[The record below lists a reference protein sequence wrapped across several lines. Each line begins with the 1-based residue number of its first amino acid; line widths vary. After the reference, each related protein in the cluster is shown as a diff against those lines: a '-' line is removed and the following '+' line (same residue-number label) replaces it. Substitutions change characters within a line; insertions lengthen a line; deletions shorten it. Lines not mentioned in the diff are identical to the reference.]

1 VAGIWLDIRD
11 RSRCIEEGRV
21 GPVRTL
27 MATVALAFLLCSSIA
42 PRAGTLEE
50 ALVDVYVGNPE
61 LAAGRARLRATDEL
75 VPQALAGWR
84 PTITLDTGVE
94 GVTGQSRSSVTGQQ
108 LDIDRTTRRIG
119 AQLRQNLY
127 SGGATTAATSRA
139 ENLVR
144 AERANLLA
152 LEQRVLLDAID
163 AYTAVWRDRAVLDL
177 ALNNEQ
183 RLRRQLQA
191 TRDRFEVGEVA
202 RTDVAQA
209 EARLSRARADVEAA
223 KANLAGSMAFYER
236 VVGKEPGR
244 LAKPTR
250 LTALPKTLAE
260 ARSIAAQNPQVIAST
275 FSLAAA
281 RDEVDLSFASLL
293 PSVDL
298 VARAER
304 VEEPQATLSWQR
316 SASIGLSV
324 TVPLY
329 QGGAEYARIRAARQS
344 VEARRNDL
352 EAAHRSVQ
360 QQVASAWDRLLA
372 ATAAIVALRAEVR
385 ANDIALKGVQEEN
398 LVGARTVLD
407 VLDAEQELFSSRVNL
422 VRAER
427 EEVLA
432 SFQLKAAIGE
442 LTTEGLGLKVER
454 YDAERNYRTTRGRLM
469 GLQIDPPPA
478 LTRSSPAGTRGESP
492 TRAAR

>member
-1 VAGIWLDIRD
+1 MPLFRAFLGAAAVVA
-11 RSRCIEEGRV
+11 
-21 GPVRTL
+21 
-27 MATVALAFLLCSSIA
+27 MVALSSA
-42 PRAGTLEE
+42 PRAETLEE
-50 ALVDVYVGNPE
+50 ALVEVYLGNPE
-61 LAAGRARLRATDEL
+61 LAAGRARLRAADEL

-84 PTITLDTGVE
+84 PTISIDGGVE
-94 GVTGQSRSSVTGQQ
+94 GVSGQARSSVTGQQ
-108 LDIDRTTRRIG
+108 LDIDRATRRIG
-119 AQLRQNLY
+119 AQIRQNLY
-127 SGGATTAATSRA
+127 AGGATTAATSRA

-191 TRDRFEVGEVA
+191 TRDRFQVGEVA

-223 KANLAGSMAFYER
+223 KANLAASTAFYER

-244 LAKPTR
+244 LSKPTR

-260 ARSIAAQNPQVIAST
+260 ARSIAAQNPQVIATT

-281 RDEVDLSFASLL
+281 QDEADLSFASLL

-298 VARAER
+298 VARADR
-304 VEEPQATLSWQR
+304 IEEPQPTLSWQR
-316 SASIGLSV
+316 SASIGLTV
-324 TVPLY
+324 TIPLY
-329 QGGAEYARIRAARQS
+329 QGGAEYARVRAARQTI
-344 VEARRNDL
+344 EARRNDL
-352 EAAHRSVQ
+352 DAAHRAVQ

-372 ATAAIVALRAEVR
+372 ASAAITAFRAEVR
-385 ANDIALKGVQEEN
+385 ANDIALQGVQEEN

-407 VLDAEQELFSSRVNL
+407 VLDAEQELFTSRVNL

-427 EEVLA
+427 EEILA
-432 SFQLKAAIGE
+432 SYQLKAAIGE
-442 LTTEGLGLKVER
+442 LTTDGLGLRVER
-454 YDAERNYRTTRGRLM
+454 FDAERNYRVTRNRLM
-469 GLQIDPPPA
+469 GLQTEPPTVPA
-478 LTRSSPAGTRGESP
+478 RGTTAPASGQTSATSR
-492 TRAAR
+492 

>member
-1 VAGIWLDIRD
+1 
-11 RSRCIEEGRV
+11 V
-21 GPVRTL
+21 GLVRATL
-27 MATVALAFLLCSSIA
+27 GGFVLAVLLALGPPA
-42 PRAGTLEE
+42 RAETLEE
-50 ALVDVYVGNPE
+50 ALVDVYIGNPE

-84 PTITLDTGVE
+84 PTITADTGIE
-94 GVTGQSRSSVTGQQ
+94 GVTGQSRSSTTGDQI
-108 LDIDRTTRRIG
+108 DIDRTTRRLG
-119 AQLRQNLY
+119 ASVRQNLY
-127 SGGATTAATSRA
+127 AGGATTASTSRA

-152 LEQRVLLDAID
+152 LEQRVLLDGID

-191 TRDRFEVGEVA
+191 TRDRFQVGEVA

-223 KANLAGSMAFYER
+223 KANLAGSAAFYER
-236 VVGKEPGR
+236 VIGHQPGR

-250 LTALPKTLAE
+250 LASLPRSLAE
-260 ARSIAAQNPQVIAST
+260 ARTIAAQNPSVIATT

-281 RDEVDLSFASLL
+281 QDDVDVSFAALL

-298 VARAER
+298 LARAER
-304 VEEPQATLSWQR
+304 VEEPQSTLSWQR
-316 SASIGLSV
+316 NASLGLSL

-329 QGGAEYARIRAARQS
+329 QGGAEYARVRAARQT

-352 EAAHRSVQ
+352 DNSHRTVQ
-360 QQVASAWDRLLA
+360 QAVAAAWDRLLA
-372 ATAAIVALRAEVR
+372 ASAAIVALRAEVR
-385 ANDIALKGVQEEN
+385 ANDIALQGVQEEN

-407 VLDAEQELFSSRVNL
+407 VLDAEQELFNSRVDL

-427 EEVLA
+427 EEILA
-432 SFQLKAAIGE
+432 SFQLKTAIGE
-442 LTTEGLGLKVER
+442 LTTDGLGLRVER
-454 YDAERNYRTTRGRLM
+454 FDAERNYRVTRNRLM
-469 GLQIDPPPA
+469 GLQTDPPPVLA
-478 LTRSSPAGTRGESP
+478 GSPVPPATGRG
-492 TRAAR
+492 AAAPAPATTAPKR

>member
-1 VAGIWLDIRD
+1 VSPL
-11 RSRCIEEGRV
+11 
-21 GPVRTL
+21 RTL
-27 MATVALAFLLCSSIA
+27 FGATALTWLLATSSMLYA
-42 PRAGTLEE
+42 ETLEE
-50 ALVDVYVGNPE
+50 ALIDVYIGNPE

-75 VPQALAGWR
+75 VPQAYAGWR
-84 PTITLDTGVE
+84 PTITADAGIE

-119 AQLRQNLY
+119 AQIRQNLY
-127 SGGATTAATSRA
+127 AGGATSAAASRA

-223 KANLAGSMAFYER
+223 KANLAGSTAFYER
-236 VVGKEPGR
+236 VVGKPPGR
-244 LAKPTR
+244 LAKPSP
-250 LTALPKTLAE
+250 LKALPKTLAE
-260 ARSIAAQNPQVIAST
+260 ARSVAARNPQVIAST

-281 RDEVDLSFASLL
+281 QDDVDVSFASLL

-298 VARAER
+298 VVRAER

-316 SASIGLSV
+316 GASIGLSV

-329 QGGAEYARIRAARQS
+329 QGGAEYARLRAARQT

-352 EAAHRSVQ
+352 DAAYRSVQ
-360 QQVASAWDRLLA
+360 QSVASAWDRLLA

-427 EEVLA
+427 EEILA

-454 YDAERNYRTTRGRLM
+454 YDAERNFRMTRNKLM
-469 GLQIDPPPA
+469 GLQTEPPQNLVRRVDGRPSEGDQS
-478 LTRSSPAGTRGESP
+478 TT
-492 TRAAR
+492 AR

>member
-1 VAGIWLDIRD
+1 MRLF
-11 RSRCIEEGRV
+11 
-21 GPVRTL
+21 RTL
-27 MATVALAFLLCSSIA
+27 LGTVALVALLAS
-42 PRAGTLEE
+42 PWTAGAETLEE

-84 PTITLDTGVE
+84 PTITADTGVE
-94 GVTGQSRSSVTGQQ
+94 GVTGQSRSSATGQQ

-119 AQLRQNLY
+119 AQIRQNLY
-127 SGGATTAATSRA
+127 AGGATTAATSRA

-144 AERANLLA
+144 AERANLVA

-191 TRDRFEVGEVA
+191 TRDRFQVGEVA

-223 KANLAGSMAFYER
+223 KANLAASTAFYER

-250 LTALPKTLAE
+250 LTALPRTLAE
-260 ARSIAAQNPQVIAST
+260 ARSIAAQNPQIIATT

-281 RDEVDLSFASLL
+281 QDDVDVSFAGLL

-298 VARAER
+298 LARADR

-329 QGGAEYARIRAARQS
+329 QGGAEYARVRAARQT

-352 EAAHRSVQ
+352 EAAHRTVQ
-360 QQVASAWDRLLA
+360 QSVASAWDRLLA
-372 ATAAIVALRAEVR
+372 ATAAIAALRAEVR
-385 ANDIALKGVQEEN
+385 ANDIALQGVQEEN

-407 VLDAEQELFSSRVNL
+407 VLDAEQELFTSRVNL

-427 EEVLA
+427 EEILA

-442 LTTEGLGLKVER
+442 LTTEGLGLPVER
-454 YDAERNYRTTRGRLM
+454 YDAERNYRTTRNRLM
-469 GLQIDPPPA
+469 GLQTESTPA
-478 LTRSSPAGTRGESP
+478 LARRAASNQPADRSSPP
-492 TRAAR
+492 AR

>member
-1 VAGIWLDIRD
+1 MRLF
-11 RSRCIEEGRV
+11 
-21 GPVRTL
+21 RTL
-27 MATVALAFLLCSSIA
+27 LGTVALVALLASPSS
-42 PRAGTLEE
+42 AGAETLEE

-84 PTITLDTGVE
+84 PTITADTGVE
-94 GVTGQSRSSVTGQQ
+94 GVTGQSRSSATGQQ

-127 SGGATTAATSRA
+127 AGGATTAATSRA

-144 AERANLLA
+144 AERANLVA

-191 TRDRFEVGEVA
+191 TRDRFQVGEVA

-223 KANLAGSMAFYER
+223 KANLAASTAFYER

-250 LTALPKTLAE
+250 LTALPRTLAE
-260 ARSIAAQNPQVIAST
+260 ARTIAAQNPQIIATT

-281 RDEVDLSFASLL
+281 QDDVDVSFAALL

-298 VARAER
+298 LARADR

-329 QGGAEYARIRAARQS
+329 QGGAEYARVRAARQT

-352 EAAHRSVQ
+352 DAAHRTVQ
-360 QQVASAWDRLLA
+360 QSVASAWDRLLA
-372 ATAAIVALRAEVR
+372 ATAAIAALRAEVR
-385 ANDIALKGVQEEN
+385 ANDIALQGVQEEN

-407 VLDAEQELFSSRVNL
+407 VLDAEQELFNSRVNL

-427 EEVLA
+427 EEILA

-442 LTTEGLGLKVER
+442 LTTEGLGLAVER
-454 YDAERNYRTTRGRLM
+454 YDAERNYRTTRNRLM
-469 GLQIDPPPA
+469 GLQTEPPPA
-478 LTRSSPAGTRGESP
+478 LARRTAGNQPTDRASPP
-492 TRAAR
+492 AR

>member
-1 VAGIWLDIRD
+1 MRLLRAL
-11 RSRCIEEGRV
+11 
-21 GPVRTL
+21 L
-27 MATVALAFLLCSSIA
+27 ATVAVIALLASPSDA
-42 PRAGTLEE
+42 PAETLEE

-61 LAAGRARLRATDEL
+61 LSAGRARLRATDEL

-84 PTITLDTGVE
+84 PTITADTGVE

-108 LDIDRTTRRIG
+108 IDIDRTTRRIG
-119 AQLRQNLY
+119 AQIRQNLY
-127 SGGATTAATSRA
+127 AGGATTAATSRA

-191 TRDRFEVGEVA
+191 TRDRFQVGEVA

-223 KANLAGSMAFYER
+223 KANLAGSAAFYER

-244 LAKPTR
+244 LAKPSR
-250 LTALPKTLAE
+250 LTALPRTLAE
-260 ARSIAAQNPQVIAST
+260 ARSIAAQNPQIIATT

-281 RDEVDLSFASLL
+281 QDEVDVSFAALL

-298 VARAER
+298 LARAER

-329 QGGAEYARIRAARQS
+329 QGGAEYARVRAARQT

-352 EAAHRSVQ
+352 DAAYRAVQ
-360 QQVASAWDRLLA
+360 QSVASAWDRLLA
-372 ATAAIVALRAEVR
+372 ATAAIAALRAEVR
-385 ANDIALKGVQEEN
+385 ANDIALQGVQEEN

-407 VLDAEQELFSSRVNL
+407 VLDAEQELFNSRVNL

-427 EEVLA
+427 EEILA

-454 YDAERNYRTTRGRLM
+454 FDPERNYRTTRTRLM
-469 GLQIDPPPA
+469 GLQLDPPPVLA
-478 LTRSSPAGTRGESP
+478 RRPPPGEAP
-492 TRAAR
+492 KVMR